1 MLAMGADAI
10 GAQPKGL
17 TLSEAFT
24 RTFDVFPYEQPTF
37 AGSSQTQTMG
47 ASFPK
52 RSGATTGSTYG
63 FGSATLRFQNE
74 MYGSHLSY
82 GKANKAVIELSDSIE
97 ARVVPGTVNTLAAVA
112 PSRDLPDY
120 ASNFKCE
127 PGHTFAKTVSRDA
140 PPGEDGKPRFWVQ
153 PKDTGGLFPDGNGVP
168 APFIMEAPR
177 GAGPPTQRHHAPTQL
192 LTPAER
198 REALVFDK
206 CHERAR
212 ATLRKAQQDAC
223 NLTYT
228 MQKRYPHGVMGL
240 EGPGCPDSIIYKA
253 ERERREVKA
262 IKDFNNAVTRFENLA
277 ERRDTQLDYQL
288 LTHDSH
294 STAVDKMF
302 THKASSALGIRGE
315 PTISDPSSSYNLR
328 PSENGIRDLPFRSN
342 QEQRLREMNPA
353 RTERLHNIGTRG
365 KPYDIISGVALP
377 VRPTAA
383 DSTMFEHDRRAHP
396 SNLAVPHEGVFGG
409 FSTTARTRGFTAP
422 TLSGP
427 IPDAHQSTWQPPSPT
442 RAGSKV
448 YMS

>member
-1 MLAMGADAI
+1 MDRISSLSALLLGA
-10 GAQPKGL
+10 
-17 TLSEAFT
+17 
-24 RTFDVFPYEQPTF
+24 
-37 AGSSQTQTMG
+37 
-47 ASFPK
+47 
-52 RSGATTGSTYG
+52 
-63 FGSATLRFQNE
+63 
-74 MYGSHLSY
+74 
-82 GKANKAVIELSDSIE
+82 
-97 ARVVPGTVNTLAAVA
+97 TLAAA
-112 PSRDLPDY
+112 QPAAANSLNNRAWWTHALQGMQGPPSTAVSALP
-120 ASNFKCE
+120 AAVN
-127 PGHTFAKTVSRDA
+127 PGITPAMLPSAAALGPTPFVKPPVNQALGSQPSGGGQA
-140 PPGEDGKPRFWVQ
+140 PP
-153 PKDTGGLFPDGNGVP
+153 
-168 APFIMEAPR
+168 
-177 GAGPPTQRHHAPTQL
+177 AGQAVDVGYDL
-192 LTPAER
+192 CL
-198 REALVFDK
+198 
-206 CHERAR
+206 
-212 ATLRKAQQDAC
+212 
-223 NLTYT
+223 
-228 MQKRYPHGVMGL
+228 
-240 EGPGCPDSIIYKA
+240 GPIYKA

-315 PTISDPSSSYNLR
+315 PTINDPSSSYNLR
-328 PSENGIRDLPFRSN
+328 PRENGIRELPFRSN

-377 VRPTAA
+377 VRPTAT

-409 FSTTARTRGFTAP
+409 YSTAARTRGFTAP

-427 IPDAHQSTWQPPSPT
+427 IPDAHQSMWQPPSPT